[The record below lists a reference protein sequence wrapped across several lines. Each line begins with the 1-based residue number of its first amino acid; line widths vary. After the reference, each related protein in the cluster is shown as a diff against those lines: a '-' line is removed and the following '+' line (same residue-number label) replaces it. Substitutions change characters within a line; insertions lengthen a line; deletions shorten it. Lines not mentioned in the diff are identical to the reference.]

1 MQTHLLM
8 SAPTPLRPPYHTPH
22 DTYPFPLIHIKDI
35 LPAIK
40 CGIAEEDEE
49 IARIVGHP
57 EPPTFDNTIV
67 PFEKAGLLLDRA
79 TTYMYNQLSAETS
92 DALDAVA
99 QQADPLLSA
108 HRSDVMLN
116 EALFNRIKTVY
127 EQRDRYEGEERM
139 LLERMY
145 ENFERSGA
153 TLDATGKKRL
163 REITAKL
170 SSLSL
175 QFQQNLLAATNA
187 YELHVTD
194 ESRLAGLPETS
205 LSQAKQ
211 TADERGKDG
220 WCFTL
225 HAPSYV
231 PFMAYAEDRDLRRE
245 MFEAYGRRCI
255 AGSEHDNAGIVAE
268 MVNLRLEMARLLGY
282 STYADYVLKRR
293 MAHDTAAVDKLLDD
307 LLTAYKP
314 QAEKEVEAVSQLAK
328 SEQGAGFDFMPWDF
342 AFYSRKLKQARFD
355 IDAEMLRPYF
365 ELSAV
370 IKGVF
375 GLATTLYGITFK
387 RHADIPV
394 YHPDVVAYEV
404 NDADG
409 RFLAVLYAD
418 FHPREGKQGGAW
430 MTNYREEQNGTDRP
444 HVAVVMNFTRPTA
457 DKPALLTLSEVETFL
472 HEFGHALHGIFAE
485 TRFASLSGTNVLWDF
500 VELPSQFME
509 NYITEKD
516 FLNTFA
522 RHYQTGEPMPDS
534 LIERI
539 RQSRN
544 FNVAYGCI
552 RQVSFGLL
560 DMAWHTLTAPFHG
573 DVRTFEREAWAAAR
587 LMPETPEACMT
598 VQFSHIMSG
607 GYSAGYYSYKWAEVL
622 DADAF
627 SLFKETGIF
636 NRETA
641 AQFRSQILSR
651 GGTEDPGV
659 LFRRFRGRDASIA
672 ALMARDGL
680 SRQ

>member
-1 MQTHLLM
+1 M
-8 SAPTPLRPPYHTPH
+8 SAHTPLRPPYNTPH
-22 DTYPFPLIHIKDI
+22 GTYPFHLISIDDI

-40 CGIAEEDEE
+40 LGIAEEDEE
-49 IARIVGHP
+49 IARITANP

-67 PFEKAGLLLDRA
+67 PFEKAGELLDRA
-79 TTYMYNQLSAETS
+79 TTYMYNQLSAETN
-92 DALDAVA
+92 DRLDAVA
-99 QQADPLLSA
+99 QEADPLLSA

-116 EALFNRIKTVY
+116 EALFNRIKAVY
-127 EQRDRYEGEERM
+127 EQREQRQGEERM

-145 ENFERSGA
+145 ENFKRSGA
-153 TLDATGKKRL
+153 TLDAEGKERL
-163 REITAKL
+163 RTITAKL
-170 SSLSL
+170 SALSL

-187 YELHVTD
+187 YVLHVTD

-205 LSQAKQ
+205 LAAAKQ
-211 TADERGKDG
+211 TAEEAGKEG
-220 WCFTL
+220 WSFTL

-231 PFMAYAEDRDLRRE
+231 PFMSYAENRDLRRE
-245 MFEAYGRRCI
+245 MYEAYSNRCI
-255 AGSEHDNAGIVAE
+255 AGSEHDNAAIVE
-268 MVNLRLEMARLLGY
+268 EIVNLRLEMARLLGY
-282 STYADYVLKRR
+282 NAYADYVLERR
-293 MAHDTAAVDKLLDD
+293 MAHDKAAVDKLLGE
-307 LLTAYKP
+307 LLNAYKP

-328 SEQGAGFDFMPWDF
+328 SEQGADFDLMPWDF
-342 AFYSRKLKQARFD
+342 AFYSRRLKQARFD
-355 IDAEMLRPYF
+355 IDAEMLRPYL

-387 RHADIPV
+387 RNADIPV

-404 NDADG
+404 YDIDG

-418 FHPREGKQGGAW
+418 FHPRAGKQSGAW
-430 MTNYREEQNGTDRP
+430 MTNYREEENGTERP

-516 FLNTFA
+516 FLHTFA
-522 RHYQTGEPMPDS
+522 RHYQTGEPLPDS

-552 RQVSFGLL
+552 RQVSFGLI

-573 DVRTFEREAWAAAR
+573 DVRAFERKAREAAQ
-587 LMPETPEACMT
+587 LLPETSDACMT

-636 NRETA
+636 NRRTA
-641 AQFRSQILSR
+641 ESFRSQILSR
-651 GGTEDPGV
+651 GGTEDPAL
-659 LFRRFRGRDASIA
+659 LFRRFRGRDASID

-680 SRQ
+680 SRS

>member
-1 MQTHLLM
+1 M
-8 SAPTPLRPPYHTPH
+8 SAHTPLRPPYNTPH
-22 DTYPFPLIHIKDI
+22 GTYPFHLISIDDI

-40 CGIAEEDEE
+40 LGIAEEDEE
-49 IARIVGHP
+49 IARITANP

-67 PFEKAGLLLDRA
+67 PFEKAGELLDRA
-79 TTYMYNQLSAETS
+79 TTYMYNQLSAETN
-92 DALDAVA
+92 DRLDAVA
-99 QQADPLLSA
+99 QEADPLLSA

-116 EALFNRIKTVY
+116 EALFNRIKAVY
-127 EQRDRYEGEERM
+127 EQREQRQGEERM

-145 ENFERSGA
+145 ENFKRSGA
-153 TLDATGKKRL
+153 MLDAEGKERL
-163 REITAKL
+163 RTITAKL
-170 SSLSL
+170 SALSL

-187 YELHVTD
+187 YVLHVTD

-205 LSQAKQ
+205 LAAAKQ
-211 TADERGKDG
+211 TAEESGKDG
-220 WCFTL
+220 WSFTL

-231 PFMAYAEDRDLRRE
+231 PFMSYAENRDLRRQ
-245 MFEAYGRRCI
+245 MYEAYSNRCI
-255 AGSEHDNAGIVAE
+255 AGSEHDNAAIVE
-268 MVNLRLEMARLLGY
+268 EIVNLRLEMARLLGY
-282 STYADYVLKRR
+282 NAYADYVLERR
-293 MAHDTAAVDKLLDD
+293 MAHDQAAVDKLLGE
-307 LLTAYKP
+307 LLNAYKP

-328 SEQGAGFDFMPWDF
+328 SEQGADFDLMPWDF
-342 AFYSRKLKQARFD
+342 AFYSRRLKQARFD
-355 IDAEMLRPYF
+355 IDAEMLRPYL
-365 ELSAV
+365 ELSSV

-387 RHADIPV
+387 LNADIPV

-404 NDADG
+404 YDSDG

-418 FHPREGKQGGAW
+418 FHPRAGKQSGAW
-430 MTNYREEQNGTDRP
+430 MTNYREEENGTERP

-516 FLNTFA
+516 FLHTFA
-522 RHYQTGEPMPDS
+522 RHYQTGEPLPDS

-552 RQVSFGLL
+552 RQVSFGLI

-573 DVRTFEREAWAAAR
+573 DVRAFERKAREAAQ
-587 LMPETPEACMT
+587 LLPETSDACMT

-636 NRETA
+636 NRRTA
-641 AQFRSQILSR
+641 ESFRSQILSR
-651 GGTEDPGV
+651 GGTEDPAL
-659 LFRRFRGRDASIA
+659 LFRRFRGRDASID

-680 SRQ
+680 SRS

>member
-1 MQTHLLM
+1 M
-8 SAPTPLRPPYHTPH
+8 SAHTPLRPPYNTPH
-22 DTYPFPLIHIKDI
+22 GTYPFHLISIDDI

-40 CGIAEEDEE
+40 LGIAEEDEE
-49 IARIVGHP
+49 IARITANP

-67 PFEKAGLLLDRA
+67 PFEKAGELLDRA
-79 TTYMYNQLSAETS
+79 TTYMYNQLSAETN
-92 DALDAVA
+92 DRLDAVA
-99 QQADPLLSA
+99 QEADPLLSA

-116 EALFNRIKTVY
+116 EALFNRIKAVY
-127 EQRDRYEGEERM
+127 EQREQRQGEERM

-145 ENFERSGA
+145 ENFKRSGA
-153 TLDATGKKRL
+153 MLDAEGKERL
-163 REITAKL
+163 RTITAKL
-170 SSLSL
+170 SALSL

-187 YELHVTD
+187 YVLHVTD

-205 LSQAKQ
+205 LAAAKQ
-211 TADERGKDG
+211 TAEESGKEG
-220 WCFTL
+220 WSFTL

-231 PFMAYAEDRDLRRE
+231 PFMSYAENRDLRRQ
-245 MFEAYGRRCI
+245 MYEAYSNRCI
-255 AGSEHDNAGIVAE
+255 AGSEHDNAAIVE
-268 MVNLRLEMARLLGY
+268 EIVNLRLEMARLLGY
-282 STYADYVLKRR
+282 NAYADYVLERR
-293 MAHDTAAVDKLLDD
+293 MAHDKAAVDKLLGE
-307 LLTAYKP
+307 LLNAYKP

-328 SEQGAGFDFMPWDF
+328 SEQGADFDLMPWDF
-342 AFYSRKLKQARFD
+342 AFYSRRLKQARFD
-355 IDAEMLRPYF
+355 IDAEMLRPYL
-365 ELSAV
+365 ELSSV

-387 RHADIPV
+387 RNADIPV

-404 NDADG
+404 YDSDG

-418 FHPREGKQGGAW
+418 FHPRAGKQSGAW
-430 MTNYREEQNGTDRP
+430 MTNYREEENGTERP

-516 FLNTFA
+516 FLHTFA
-522 RHYQTGEPMPDS
+522 RHYQTGEPLPDS
-534 LIERI
+534 LIDRI

-552 RQVSFGLL
+552 RQVSFGLI

-573 DVRTFEREAWAAAR
+573 DVRAFERKAREAAQ
-587 LMPETPEACMT
+587 LLPETSDACMT

-636 NRETA
+636 NRRTA
-641 AQFRSQILSR
+641 ESFRSQILSR
-651 GGTEDPGV
+651 GGTEDPAL
-659 LFRRFRGRDASIA
+659 LFRRFRGRDASID

-680 SRQ
+680 SRS

>member
-1 MQTHLLM
+1 M
-8 SAPTPLRPPYHTPH
+8 SAHTPLRPPYNTPH
-22 DTYPFPLIHIKDI
+22 GTYPFHLISIDDI

-40 CGIAEEDEE
+40 LGIAEEDEE
-49 IARIVGHP
+49 IARITANP

-67 PFEKAGLLLDRA
+67 PFEKAGELLDRA
-79 TTYMYNQLSAETS
+79 TTYMYNQLSAETN
-92 DALDAVA
+92 DRLDAVA
-99 QQADPLLSA
+99 QEADPLLSA

-116 EALFNRIKTVY
+116 EALFNRIKAVY
-127 EQRDRYEGEERM
+127 EQREQRQGEERM

-145 ENFERSGA
+145 ENFKRLGA
-153 TLDATGKKRL
+153 TLDAEGKERL
-163 REITAKL
+163 RTITAKL
-170 SSLSL
+170 SALSL

-187 YELHVTD
+187 YVLHVTD

-205 LSQAKQ
+205 LAAAKQ
-211 TADERGKDG
+211 TAEESGKDG
-220 WCFTL
+220 WSFTL

-231 PFMAYAEDRDLRRE
+231 PFMSYAENRDLRRQ
-245 MFEAYGRRCI
+245 MYEAYSNRCI
-255 AGSEHDNAGIVAE
+255 AGSEHDNAAIVE
-268 MVNLRLEMARLLGY
+268 EIVNLRLEMARLLGY
-282 STYADYVLKRR
+282 NAYADYVLERR
-293 MAHDTAAVDKLLDD
+293 MAHDKAAVDKLLSE
-307 LLTAYKP
+307 LLNAYKP

-328 SEQGAGFDFMPWDF
+328 SEQGADFDLMPWDF
-342 AFYSRKLKQARFD
+342 AFYSRRLKQARFD
-355 IDAEMLRPYF
+355 IDAEMLRPYL
-365 ELSAV
+365 ELSSV

-387 RHADIPV
+387 RNADIPV

-404 NDADG
+404 YDSDG

-418 FHPREGKQGGAW
+418 FHPRAGKQSGAW
-430 MTNYREEQNGTDRP
+430 MTNYREEENGTERP

-516 FLNTFA
+516 FLHTFA
-522 RHYQTGEPMPDS
+522 RHYQTGEPLPDS

-552 RQVSFGLL
+552 RQVSFGLI

-573 DVRTFEREAWAAAR
+573 DVRAFERKAREAAQ
-587 LMPETPEACMT
+587 LLPETSDACMT

-636 NRETA
+636 NRRTA
-641 AQFRSQILSR
+641 ESFRSQILSR
-651 GGTEDPGV
+651 GGTEDPAL
-659 LFRRFRGRDASIA
+659 LFRRFRGRDASID
-672 ALMARDGL
+672 ALMVRDGL
-680 SRQ
+680 SRS